1 MEDLFVE
8 EVAKLNEALSKEVGQ
23 PINLSGKL
31 NISIV
36 NALWYLYI
44 LNFD

>member
-8 EVAKLNEALSKEVGQ
+8 EVAKLNEVLSKGAGQ
-23 PINLSGKL
+23 PLNLFGKL

-36 NALWYLYI
+36 NSLW
-44 LNFD
+44 

>member
-8 EVAKLNEALSKEVGQ
+8 EVAKLNEALSKDAGH

-36 NALWYLYI
+36 NALW
-44 LNFD
+44 